1 VKNTNSK
8 NYRRLK
14 RKEML
19 EQGVFDGRY
28 KTKLIKDKKKENNK
42 KSCRKFKYKK

>member
-1 VKNTNSK
+1 MSNTNSK

-19 EQGVFDGRY
+19 EQGAFDGRY
-28 KTKLIKDKKKENNK
+28 KTKLVKDKKKQNDK
-42 KSCRKFKYKK
+42 MKCRKFKYKK